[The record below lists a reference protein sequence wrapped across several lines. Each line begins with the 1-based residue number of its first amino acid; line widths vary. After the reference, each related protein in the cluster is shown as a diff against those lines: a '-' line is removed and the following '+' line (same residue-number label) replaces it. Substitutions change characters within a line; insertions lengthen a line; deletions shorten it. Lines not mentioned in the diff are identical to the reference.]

1 MRSGGAAGRL
11 RFEPQSPYYGDE
23 RFLVLGVRP
32 DAEADAVAEEL
43 ERSGFKVTSKL
54 NGLHFTALGATDADG
69 APVKVR
75 IVTARASRWRS
86 TPVVATP
93 LRPGIRYALMP
104 PPVKD
109 THDADGDGFE
119 EVFVHR
125 LTDGV
130 VPLHP
135 RLPRAR
141 FGLRGPRAERAV
153 RARRSRPGRHR
164 GTLRCTARRCPHRP
178 AAAARRPPR
187 PRPHR
192 PDLL

>member
-1 MRSGGAAGRL
+1 MLLAACASG
-11 RFEPQSPYYGDE
+11 PKSPYFGDE

-32 DAEADAVAEEL
+32 DAEGDAVAEEL

-54 NGLHFTALGATDADG
+54 NGLHFTALGAAAADG
-69 APVKVR
+69 APAKVR
-75 IVTARASRWRS
+75 IVTARGIALALD
-86 TPVVATP
+86 PVVATP
-93 LRPGIRYALMP
+93 LQPGIRYALMP
-104 PPVKD
+104 PPVKG

-130 VPLHP
+130 APCILVYRVRDSGFADAVPSGQYANAQPPGPPPWDAPVFCEDPAPP
-135 RLPRAR
+135 RPR
-141 FGLRGPRAERAV
+141 PR
-153 RARRSRPGRHR
+153 
-164 GTLRCTARRCPHRP
+164 
-178 AAAARRPPR
+178 R